1 MDPEHYEL
9 YVVGKGFEGLPRQQ
23 NINILG
29 VINDDNRLAKVYSKC
44 DYSLITSK
52 ADNLPNTVLE
62 SISCG
67 TPVLGY
73 KIGGIP
79 DMINMTNGFLYDV
92 VDELL
97 AHLKKIKPFNET
109 KREKIAVNA
118 KKNFSNKKQVNSYIK
133 LYNSLNS

>member
-1 MDPEHYEL
+1 
-9 YVVGKGFEGLPRQQ
+9 
-23 NINILG
+23 
-29 VINDDNRLAKVYSKC
+29 
-44 DYSLITSK
+44 LITSK